1 MESLKKGIELG
12 SIIRSVEKYA
22 NKNNLKSNFVT
33 NFMENYN
40 NLEKQELFNNSTNTS
55 LCSENNPESYLYYD
69 GTKYFNY
76 EKGINLGYKATKEEC
91 AKCKDETDGNGT
103 WTDNKEGGLCVCK
116 KCKFP
121 NSDYI
126 SIEQTLNIGNVL
138 KSKNGNFKAMITL
151 NGNLEIHNSNGIRL
165 WSTNNDKTGNTKVK
179 YFGMLDNTGVF
190 NIFDSN
196 KNKIWGS
203 NSNKGLGK
211 YFAIIQNDGNFVIY
225 KGINPSK
232 GLKSSNAIWSTFD
245 NPSGNV
251 INKDLSLCPE
261 DMPYPIEYNKKN
273 WYCFSE
279 KDQKG
284 FSCSYKGNKPVPYGT
299 KKWGEDKDECIKVSK
314 VNNNIQNLNN
324 DLKES
329 NNMVKNELESQQILK
344 NRYNLIEKE
353 IKIQENRN
361 KRLMNELGD
370 KKNIILTRDKM
381 LQISQDKNIYK
392 MKLIYGYISMILV
405 IIILIL
411 LSYYL
416 LK

>member
-1 MESLKKGIELG
+1 
-12 SIIRSVEKYA
+12 
-22 NKNNLKSNFVT
+22 
-33 NFMENYN
+33 MENYKK
-40 NLEKQELFNNSTNTS
+40 LEKQELFNNSTNSS

-69 GTKYFNY
+69 GNKYFNY
-76 EKGINLGYKATKEEC
+76 KKGINLGYKATKEEC

-103 WTDNKEGGLCVCK
+103 WTDNKKGGWCVCK
-116 KCKFP
+116 KCKYP

-126 SIEQTLNIGNVL
+126 SIEQTLNIGNELKIGNVL

-151 NGNLEIHNSNGIRL
+151 NGNLEIHNSKGIRL

-190 NIFDSN
+190 NIYDSN

-203 NSNKGLGK
+203 NSNTGLGK
-211 YFAIIQNDGNFVIY
+211 YFAIMQNDGNFVIY

-232 GLKSSNAIWSTFD
+232 GLKPSDAIWSTFD
-245 NPSGNV
+245 NPSNNV
-251 INKDLSLCPE
+251 INNDLSVCPQ

-273 WYCFSE
+273 WYCYSE

-284 FSCSYKGNKPVPYGT
+284 SSCSYKGNKPVPYGT
-299 KKWGEDKDECIKVSK
+299 KPWGKDKDECIKVSK
-314 VNNNIQNLNN
+314 VNNDINKLNSN
-324 DLKES
+324 LKES
-329 NNMVKNELESQQILK
+329 NSMVQNDIKSQQIINNKFNYLQ
-344 NRYNLIEKE
+344 KE
-353 IKIQENRN
+353 IEIQENRN
-361 KRLMNELGD
+361 KRLMNESGD
-370 KKNIILTRDKM
+370 KNELIITRNKM

-392 MKLIYGYISMILV
+392 MKLIYGYTSMVL
-405 IIILIL
+405 IIILSLL